1 MVTPAINWRRVG
13 LLAGEGNFR
22 AFVINTLHLLQDF
35 VRGELLGHGI
45 TEPKYVQDNILP
57 ERRVLFVACNEAGG

>member
-1 MVTPAINWRRVG
+1 
-13 LLAGEGNFR
+13 
-22 AFVINTLHLLQDF
+22 LLQDF